1 MNYYQQ
7 PKKLIMSKII
17 NNGTKR
23 AIRDRLQIILE
34 EEEKNF
40 KDWKESNR
48 PMQVNATRRKQVERN
63 YNKRIQSLKIVIYY
77 LTPYLDR
84 DFDEPMFV
92 VKKTTVILLLLTS
105 YLI

>member
-23 AIRDRLQIILE
+23 AIRERLEIILQ

-48 PMQVNATRRKQVERN
+48 PNQINATRRKQVERN

-77 LTPYLDR
+77 LTPYFDR
-84 DFDEPMFV
+84 DHDEPMFV
-92 VKKTTVILLLLTS
+92 VKKATIVLLLLTS
-105 YLI
+105 FLI